1 VSFFKKNT
9 EFIVDDWPRPRQTEI
24 RFSPMTRYPSRPQ
37 SSTDQTQ
44 APPQQR
50 TSPHSQSSPQA
61 PPAPQTQPQPQVQTQ
76 PPQTS
81 SAAIR
86 SYTRR
91 RYPLNITSDMHY
103 SKSSNI
109 LHAVLE
115 LPGVKKQDVH
125 IKLATCYFNH
135 VKFISVRAES
145 FSVFDPP
152 GAVESGTGAG
162 GGASGDQT
170 QTQTQDTSSGAKPTQ
185 TSSSINP
192 DLRERRFGL
201 LQRVI
206 QVPSTT
212 KVRVSHFSKP
222 LHPFIL
228 PCKINHYFNR
238 PFFLFFLSLG

>member
-1 VSFFKKNT
+1 
-9 EFIVDDWPRPRQTEI
+9 
-24 RFSPMTRYPSRPQ
+24 MTRTPSRPQ
-37 SSTDQTQ
+37 SSTDQTR

-50 TSPHSQSSPQA
+50 TSPLSQSPQQALPTPQA
-61 PPAPQTQPQPQVQTQ
+61 RPQPQVETQ

-86 SYTRR
+86 SYLHTRR

-109 LHAVLE
+109 LHALLE
-115 LPGVKKQDVH
+115 LPGVKKQDVK

-145 FSVFDPP
+145 FPVFDLP
-152 GAVESGTGAG
+152 GAVESGTGTG
-162 GGASGDQT
+162 GGGGGTEDQSQA
-170 QTQTQDTSSGAKPTQ
+170 QTRDTSSGAKPT
-185 TSSSINP
+185 SSTINP

-212 KVRVSHFSKP
+212 KVRVSYFSKP
-222 LHPFIL
+222 APRRPSILH
-228 PCKINHYFNR
+228 CKINHFFNR
-238 PFFLFFLSLG
+238 PPFLCLFFSLSG